1 MKRCTTRT
9 TAKVPRPTPPARD
22 SVSAFFSLSLF
33 ERVRAS
39 GFCFGNVSLTVLFPL
54 SFCPSC
60 LKNNAP
66 AARPTGGMNMAPA
79 KHLSPPKKADDNDD
93 DWENWGCSSSTRSAA
108 TSTYEQ
114 KKTNALPASKKFQC
128 VPTPMEQI
136 ALGSSNSHNNN
147 NASSTQQQVP
157 KTPSSGRGG
166 FGSNTNANNNKK
178 NFTRLYRTS
187 SPERKAA
194 SPTAQVIHSID
205 EAVDSVLT
213 KSYTGLVGAVS
224 SLASTLDA
232 AVETTALKLDHF
244 ASQKMSPPGGRSQ
257 KSRTKEEDPMNS
269 PNVVKM
275 RCRESLGSNN
285 SRTSTATSSSSSSNN
300 NNNNNNNNS
309 DKTSSWGNW
318 EDDASD
324 ANKENIDPLFPQT
337 PRRLSKHLSQQNKHL
352 QQSNDS
358 LSAQVD
364 SLQKKVLEE
373 TTHRK
378 TLQRD
383 IDLLKKQNL
392 GLQKRQQ
399 SKHKEEEEDK
409 LMEQVRVQL
418 QQLIKEKS
426 DLTALNERLA
436 RENEQLHGFLSHMSA
451 SDEEDD

>member
-1 MKRCTTRT
+1 
-9 TAKVPRPTPPARD
+9 
-22 SVSAFFSLSLF
+22 
-33 ERVRAS
+33 
-39 GFCFGNVSLTVLFPL
+39 
-54 SFCPSC
+54 
-60 LKNNAP
+60 
-66 AARPTGGMNMAPA
+66 
-79 KHLSPPKKADDNDD
+79 
-93 DWENWGCSSSTRSAA
+93 
-108 TSTYEQ
+108 
-114 KKTNALPASKKFQC
+114 
-128 VPTPMEQI
+128 MEQI

-300 NNNNNNNNS
+300 NNNNNNNNNS

-324 ANKENIDPLFPQT
+324 ANKENIDPLLPQT

>member
-1 MKRCTTRT
+1 
-9 TAKVPRPTPPARD
+9 
-22 SVSAFFSLSLF
+22 
-33 ERVRAS
+33 
-39 GFCFGNVSLTVLFPL
+39 
-54 SFCPSC
+54 
-60 LKNNAP
+60 
-66 AARPTGGMNMAPA
+66 MAPA

-285 SRTSTATSSSSSSNN
+285 SRTSTATSSNSSSSSSSNN
-300 NNNNNNNNS
+300 NNTDNNS
-309 DKTSSWGNW
+309 S
-318 EDDASD
+318 E
-324 ANKENIDPLFPQT
+324 
-337 PRRLSKHLSQQNKHL
+337 RLKNMSFDWNGLVRL
-352 QQSNDS
+352 DI
-358 LSAQVD
+358 LSAPETDDLNTINVSFYGPKKMRVFKSTIED
-364 SLQKKVLEE
+364 MQKHADVGN
-373 TTHRK
+373 K
-378 TLQRD
+378 TCLFD
-383 IDLLKKQNL
+383 D
-392 GLQKRQQ
+392 
-399 SKHKEEEEDK
+399 
-409 LMEQVRVQL
+409 
-418 QQLIKEKS
+418 
-426 DLTALNERLA
+426 
-436 RENEQLHGFLSHMSA
+436 SA
-451 SDEEDD
+451 SVQEFYQSLPNLRISKEVEISLDDYEGKDLSISGLGGWIRIVRERNHSKYTNPPGLKGSIILRVWSLPGVEVFVRDVMPI